1 VAFRGAGAW
10 AEFARAPVSRVY
22 PVPIGISDEVA
33 SQFALNPLTAWGL
46 LAECNLPASSRIL
59 ITAGRSAVARLLTE
73 LAERR
78 SLETTLLVRAGA
90 GYAALDGRSGEVIA
104 RGTGVGGTLQA
115 FGKDRRFEAILDSVG
130 GTDSLALMDV
140 LSPMGRL
147 VSYGILDDT
156 DIVLRASRI
165 VYKNMIW
172 QGFGIDAWLD
182 HATDDQLEA
191 AQRELWAMLARNPDL
206 LPVAARF
213 DLAQIHDA
221 LRTASNLHRPG
232 KVLLLG

>member
-1 VAFRGAGAW
+1 
-10 AEFARAPVSRVY
+10 
-22 PVPIGISDEVA
+22 
-33 SQFALNPLTAWGL
+33 
-46 LAECNLPASSRIL
+46 
-59 ITAGRSAVARLLTE
+59 
-73 LAERR
+73 
-78 SLETTLLVRAGA
+78 
-90 GYAALDGRSGEVIA
+90 
-104 RGTGVGGTLQA
+104 VGGTLQA